1 MGEKM
6 RRFLMRMSFGLILAS
21 LILNALLV
29 VFFSWTY
36 TALTQE
42 TLIATV
48 SFTKPYDNSGF
59 HIAHL
64 SGEDGK
70 VVGDFKIYGEQWRI
84 DAKFMKMKYWSTLL
98 KLDSRYVL
106 ERFEGRYKKNEDQNT
121 KQNLS
126 YDLGENTLLDRF
138 TLLGWNP
145 FVDTEYGSSI
155 YQEITLDQVFA
166 VYKTQTGFVIRRA
179 PLTQDTNT
187 TQKGFLSSH
196 GLE

>member
-1 MGEKM
+1 M

-21 LILNALLV
+21 LVLNAILV
-29 VFFSWTY
+29 VLFSWTY

-48 SFTKPYDNSGF
+48 QFTKPYDSSGF

-64 SGEDGK
+64 NGENGK
-70 VVGDFKIYGEQWRI
+70 VVGDFNIYGEQWRI
-84 DAKFMKMKYWSTLL
+84 DAKFMKMKYWSNIL

-126 YDLGENTLLDRF
+126 YDLGENTLLERF

-145 FVDTEYGSSI
+145 FVDIEYGSSV
-155 YQEITLDQVFA
+155 YQEITLNQRFEI
-166 VYKTQTGFVIRRA
+166 YKTPTGFVVRRA
-179 PLTQDTNT
+179 PLSIDANT
-187 TQKGFLSSH
+187 MQK
-196 GLE
+196 

>member
-1 MGEKM
+1 M
-6 RRFLMRMSFGLILAS
+6 RRFLMKMSFGLILAS
-21 LILNALLV
+21 LVLNAVLMMM
-29 VFFSWTY
+29 FSWTY

-48 SFTKPYDNSGF
+48 YFTKPYNNSTF

-64 SGEDGK
+64 SGEEGK
-70 VVGDFKIYGEQWRI
+70 VVGDFDIYGEQWRI
-84 DAKFMKMKYWSTLL
+84 DAKFMKMKYWSNLL

-145 FVDTEYGSSI
+145 FVDTEYGSSV
-155 YQEITLDQVFA
+155 YQEITLNQRFEI
-166 VYKTQTGFVIRRA
+166 YKTPTGFVVRRA
-179 PLTQDTNT
+179 PLPADGNT
-187 TQKGFLSSH
+187 IQK
-196 GLE
+196 

>member
-1 MGEKM
+1 
-6 RRFLMRMSFGLILAS
+6 
-21 LILNALLV
+21 
-29 VFFSWTY
+29 
-36 TALTQE
+36 
-42 TLIATV
+42 
-48 SFTKPYDNSGF
+48 
-59 HIAHL
+59 
-64 SGEDGK
+64 
-70 VVGDFKIYGEQWRI
+70 
-84 DAKFMKMKYWSTLL
+84 MKMKYWSTLL

-145 FVDTEYGSSI
+145 FVDTEYGSSV

>member
-1 MGEKM
+1 M
-6 RRFLMRMSFGLILAS
+6 RRFLMRISFGLILAS
-21 LILNALLV
+21 LILNAILV
-29 VFFSWTY
+29 VLFSWTY

-42 TLIATV
+42 TLVATV
-48 SFTKPYDNSGF
+48 QFTKPYDSSGF

-64 SGEDGK
+64 NGENGK

-106 ERFEGRYKKNEDQNT
+106 ERFEGRYKKSEDQNSH
-121 KQNLS
+121 QNLS

-145 FVDTEYGSSI
+145 FVDIEYGSSV
-155 YQEITLDQVFA
+155 YQEITLNQRFEI
-166 VYKTQTGFVIRRA
+166 YKTPTGFVIRRV
-179 PLTQDTNT
+179 PLAQDTT
-187 TQKGFLSSH
+187 TLQK
-196 GLE
+196 

>member
-1 MGEKM
+1 M
-6 RRFLMRMSFGLILAS
+6 RRFLMKMSFGLILAS
-21 LILNALLV
+21 LVLNAVLV
-29 VFFSWTY
+29 ILFSWTY

-48 SFTKPYDNSGF
+48 YFTKPYDKSAF

-70 VVGDFKIYGEQWRI
+70 VVGDFNIYGEQWRI

-106 ERFEGRYKKNEDQNT
+106 ERFEGRYKKNEDQNNQQ
-121 KQNLS
+121 KLS

-138 TLLGWNP
+138 TLYGWNP
-145 FVDTEYGSSI
+145 FVDTEYGSSV
-155 YQEITLDQVFA
+155 YQEITLNQLFA
-166 VYKTQTGFVIRRA
+166 VYKTQTGLMIRRA
-179 PLTQDTNT
+179 PLPLDSNT
-187 TQKGFLSSH
+187 TEKGFFGFL

>member
-1 MGEKM
+1 M

>member
-1 MGEKM
+1 M

-179 PLTQDTNT
+179 PLTQDANT
-187 TQKGFLSSH
+187 TQKGFFSSH

>member
-1 MGEKM
+1 M
-6 RRFLMRMSFGLILAS
+6 RRFLMRMSFGLVLAS
-21 LILNALLV
+21 LVLNAILV
-29 VFFSWTY
+29 VLFSWTY

-48 SFTKPYDNSGF
+48 SFTKSYDKSDF

-64 SGEDGK
+64 NGEDGK

-98 KLDSRYVL
+98 KLDSRYAL

-121 KQNLS
+121 QQKLS
-126 YDLGENTLLDRF
+126 YDLGENTLLDRV

-145 FVDTEYGSSI
+145 FVDIEYGSSA
-155 YQEITLDQVFA
+155 YDEITLNQVFL
-166 VYKTQTGFVIRRA
+166 VYKTPTGLIIRKA
-179 PLTQDTNT
+179 PLPQD
-187 TQKGFLSSH
+187 KK
-196 GLE
+196 

>member
-1 MGEKM
+1 MLWEEKM
-6 RRFLMRMSFGLILAS
+6 RRFLMKMSFGLILAS
-21 LILNALLV
+21 LVLNAVLV
-29 VFFSWTY
+29 ILFSWTY

-48 SFTKPYDNSGF
+48 SFSKPYDSSGF

-106 ERFEGRYKKNEDQNT
+106 ERFEGRYKKSEDQNT
-121 KQNLS
+121 QQKLS
-126 YDLGENTLLDRF
+126 HNLGENTLLDRF

-145 FVDTEYGSSI
+145 FVDIEYGSSV
-155 YQEITLDQVFA
+155 YQEITLNQRFEI
-166 VYKTQTGFVIRRA
+166 YKTPTGFVIRRV
-179 PLTQDTNT
+179 PLAVDAHTI
-187 TQKGFLSSH
+187 QK
-196 GLE
+196 